1 MRKQLTNANH
11 GYEPQGK
18 LWKQFRSK
26 LWNIIP
32 SAVRDCST
40 NALYVIPSY
49 RDTFSASLIK
59 FESHNNTLILFLTV
73 FLTIFYADI
82 SCARMVTDEIG
93 HSVNIASAPQRIVS
107 LAPGITETLY
117 ALSLDDKI
125 AGVTTFCD
133 WPAAARTKPRIGG
146 FTNPSIEKIVSLK
159 PDLIIATADGNR
171 KDTVRQLERLGLPVY
186 VTNPSDTNGILR
198 SILHIGEITNR
209 GKDAGKLVEKLQK
222 RLNNITAQIRRKSK
236 PRVFFQIG
244 LEPVITAGKGTLIN
258 EAVERAGG
266 INIAGHDAARYP
278 RYSSEGIMGASPE
291 IILFAPMVNDKE
303 FTMVKSFWQ
312 KFEGIPAVKNNKIYP
327 IKTDLIS
334 RASPRIVDA
343 IEKMALIF
351 HPEIKI
357 K

>member
-18 LWKQFRSK
+18 LW
-26 LWNIIP
+26 NIIP

-40 NALYVIPSY
+40 YIFQCTSFL
-49 RDTFSASLIK
+49 K
-59 FESHNNTLILFLTV
+59 FESHNHTLIIFLIV
-73 FLTIFYADI
+73 FLAIFYADI
-82 SCARMVTDEIG
+82 SCARTVTDEIG
-93 HSVNIASAPQRIVS
+93 RRVNITPAPQRIVS

-117 ALSLDDKI
+117 ALSLDDQI

-171 KDTVRQLERLGLPVY
+171 KETVLQLERLGLPIY

-209 GKDAGKLVEKLQK
+209 EKDAGILIEKLQK
-222 RLNNITAQIRRKSK
+222 RLNNITVQIRRKSK

-244 LEPVITAGKGTLIN
+244 LEPVVTAGKGTLIN
-258 EAVERAGG
+258 EVIERAGG
-266 INIAGHDAARYP
+266 VNIAGHDVARYP
-278 RYSSEGIMGASPE
+278 RYSAEGIMGASPE

-303 FTMVKSFWQ
+303 FTIVKSFWQ

-343 IEKMALIF
+343 IEKMASIF

-357 K
+357 KYH